1 MKMFK
6 RFSLIIFLLYYI
18 TSTPITIKSNI
29 YNKISL
35 NTDITEIMFE
45 SKNKD
50 YITIEL
56 IFSYPS
62 KYFTTFNEY
71 NAEIESNTLSEAKN
85 TNQTDIIIKS
95 ELNLG
100 KNKVVTKTKNSNANG
115 VILAIFKKD
124 NKDHKSQNE
133 YVYIKYTLN
142 DNYEKEKYWVKNT
155 KINLQQEN
163 GFLFIN
169 FDGINQIDN
178 EINLDNLK
186 TDFDINIFDKATL
199 ESLFENIYA
208 YIYENEKIEIKPLIS
223 RIMKFKGKTIKSDM
237 FLKIESN
244 LTDNKERILLINAK
258 VNNNNTEESNIHYEY
273 LTFQLNNENN
283 NNSNI
288 NTNNNTNNNNTEE
301 NQEISDEEVEENRN
315 KNKTFLF
322 IFLGIFAAV
331 IIITF
336 IAIFIYI
343 KFHEGQEDNTI
354 EEDRDYSGIGGI
366 INKNDNYEK
375 EDDTTNDNFT
385 GTET

>member
-142 DNYEKEKYWVKNT
+142 ENNEKEKYWVKNT

-244 LTDNKERILLINAK
+244 FTNNKERILLINAK

-283 NNSNI
+283 NNSN
-288 NTNNNTNNNNTEE
+288 NSNNTNNNNTEE

-315 KNKTFLF
+315 KNKTLLF

>member
-1 MKMFK
+1 MKIFK
-6 RFSLIIFLLYYI
+6 RFSLIICLLYYI

-142 DNYEKEKYWVKNT
+142 ENNEKEKYWVKNT

-244 LTDNKERILLINAK
+244 FTNNKERILLINAK

-283 NNSNI
+283 NNSN
-288 NTNNNTNNNNTEE
+288 NSNNTNNNNTEE

>member
-1 MKMFK
+1 MKIFK
-6 RFSLIIFLLYYI
+6 CFSLIIFLLYYI

-35 NTDITEIMFE
+35 NIDITEIKFE

-85 TNQTDIIIKS
+85 TNQTDIIIKR

-100 KNKVVTKTKNSNANG
+100 KNKVVIKTKNSNANG

-124 NKDHKSQNE
+124 NKDDKSQNDF
-133 YVYIKYTLN
+133 VYIKYTLN
-142 DNYEKEKYWVKNT
+142 ENNEKEKYLVKNT

-186 TDFDINIFDKATL
+186 TDFNINIFDKANL

-283 NNSNI
+283 NNSN
-288 NTNNNTNNNNTEE
+288 NSNNTNNNNTEE

>member
-1 MKMFK
+1 MKIFK
-6 RFSLIIFLLYYI
+6 RFSLIICLLYYI

-35 NTDITEIMFE
+35 NTDITEIIFE

-56 IFSYPS
+56 IFPSPS
-62 KYFTTFNEY
+62 KYFITFNEY
-71 NAEIESNTLSEAKN
+71 NTEIESNTLSEAKN

-124 NKDHKSQNE
+124 NKDDKSQNDF
-133 YVYIKYTLN
+133 VYIKYTLN
-142 DNYEKEKYWVKNT
+142 ENNEKEKYLVKNT

-244 LTDNKERILLINAK
+244 FTNNKERILLINAK

-283 NNSNI
+283 NNSN
-288 NTNNNTNNNNTEE
+288 NNNTNNNNTEE

-315 KNKTFLF
+315 KNKTLLF

>member
-1 MKMFK
+1 MKIFK
-6 RFSLIIFLLYYI
+6 RVSLIICLLYYI

-142 DNYEKEKYWVKNT
+142 ENYEKEKYWVKNT
-155 KINLQQEN
+155 KINLEQEN

-244 LTDNKERILLINAK
+244 FTNNKERILLINAK

-283 NNSNI
+283 NNSN
-288 NTNNNTNNNNTEE
+288 NTNTNNNNTEE

>member
-1 MKMFK
+1 MKIFK

-35 NTDITEIMFE
+35 NTDITEIIFE

-62 KYFTTFNEY
+62 KYFITFNEY

-124 NKDHKSQNE
+124 NKDDKSQNDF
-133 YVYIKYTLN
+133 VYIKYTLN
-142 DNYEKEKYWVKNT
+142 ENNEKEKYLVKNT

-186 TDFDINIFDKATL
+186 TDFNINIFDKANL

-283 NNSNI
+283 NNSNN
-288 NTNNNTNNNNTEE
+288 NTNNNINNNTEE

>member
-18 TSTPITIKSNI
+18 TSNPITIKSNI

-142 DNYEKEKYWVKNT
+142 ENYEKEKYWVKNT
-155 KINLQQEN
+155 KINLEQEN

-244 LTDNKERILLINAK
+244 FTNNKERILLINAK

-283 NNSNI
+283 NNSN
-288 NTNNNTNNNNTEE
+288 NNNTNNNNTEE
-301 NQEISDEEVEENRN
+301 NQEISDEEVEKNRN

-343 KFHEGQEDNTI
+343 KFHEGQEDNAI